1 MVVVSITLPPE
12 LLKKIDKLVK
22 MRGYYSR
29 SEAFRDALRSIIEET
44 EYLREDADKAA
55 STIMVIYEN
64 PRKDIDRKLTDI
76 RHEYDDIIIEN
87 LHRHIGKEHC
97 LEILIIE
104 GKINRIRSLIGRI
117 RGLRGIQQVKVV
129 YISI

>member
-12 LLKKIDKLVK
+12 LLKKIDKLVET
-22 MRGYYSR
+22 RGYYSR
-29 SEAFRDALRSIIEET
+29 SEAFRDAIRSIIEET

-64 PRKDIDRKLTDI
+64 PRKDIDRKLTDL

-97 LEILIIE
+97 LEILITE